1 MLKAIRQG
9 EIRFYPF
16 LYSSRTS
23 RGTNMNIGH
32 NPETKDHVNKHTAIV
47 EFITRY
53 KGKKKIFAVVR
64 RQGFPSFC
72 TCIGFFFFYIYI
84 YNKTG
89 LISEVVCSVWL
100 FFFFFLQEVHFTAR

>member
-1 MLKAIRQG
+1 MLKANRQG

-32 NPETKDHVNKHTAIV
+32 NPETKDHVNKHTARYV

-53 KGKKKIFAVVR
+53 KGGKKSLQWCDGKV
-64 RQGFPSFC
+64 FPVSAH
-72 TCIGFFFFYIYI
+72 
-84 YNKTG
+84 
-89 LISEVVCSVWL
+89 V
-100 FFFFFLQEVHFTAR
+100 